1 MRPQLW
7 VVAGPNGAGKS
18 TLADRYLAGRIP
30 VINPDN
36 IALERPGIGPAGAG
50 RMAIQRQR
58 EHLQKRESFAW
69 ETTLSGH
76 RELALMREARD
87 AGYKVNLVYIGVR
100 DPGLSMLRI
109 TERVAAGGHTVPA
122 SDVAR
127 RFERSLANLPDA
139 MALADRALILDN
151 SEKRRRLVLIR
162 ERDHSRFRSTS
173 MPDWLQSRLP
183 AEMSARERL
192 RAKVEQRAGE
202 LAAER
207 ERERPAREI
216 AHQRERAQEKQRGL
230 EQEQQRTQMRK
241 KDHGLEP

>member
-1 MRPQLW
+1 M
-7 VVAGPNGAGKS
+7 VAGPNGAGKS
-18 TLADRYLAGRIP
+18 TLADRHLAGRIP

-36 IALERPGIGPAGAG
+36 IALEQPGIGPARAG
-50 RMAIQRQR
+50 RLAIQRQR
-58 EHLQKRESFAW
+58 EHLLKRESFAW

-127 RFERSLANLPDA
+127 RFERSLGNLPHA
-139 MALADRALILDN
+139 LALADRAFILDN

-162 ERDHSRFRSTS
+162 EGDHSRFRSQS
-173 MPDWLQSRLP
+173 MPQWLQSRLP
-183 AEMSARERL
+183 AEMSTLERL
-192 RAKVEQRAGE
+192 RVKVEQRACE

-216 AHQRERAQEKQRGL
+216 ARERERAQEKQRGR
-230 EQEQQRTQMRK
+230 EQEKQRTQTRK